1 MTMEFTQ
8 STRPTSDPPR
18 ALVTLEHVSDRRSM
32 EAAFQRLGYNVRC
45 TTDLQSVHALLRS
58 FAPDIMIVDSRH
70 VYPQSSTLLLQMRGC
85 PSVLTIAVGADSED
99 QRIALLRNGIDDA
112 VPTNASPDEVAIR
125 CQAILRR
132 MRQVRS
138 ASAIELGRILNFGP
152 LCVDLGRR
160 EIRVDQSS
168 IPATRLEFELF
179 AQLCRRPLEVCT
191 RPELLKSVWG
201 PHWVGDTHVVDVHLS
216 NLRRKFGVQNSKIQ
230 FMQTV
235 RGVGFRL
242 ADDILDLASK
252 DLASRRTF
260 GTQLPWLDT
269 SGDDTGTDEH
279 DS

>member
-58 FAPDIMIVDSRH
+58 FAPDIMIVDSRQ

-179 AQLCRRPLEVCT
+179 AQLCRRPTAQERVGTALGRRHTCRGCALVESASQIRRAELEDPVHADCPRCRIPSCRQHLGSRIEGLGIT
-191 RPELLKSVWG
+191 AHLRHTVAVAR
-201 PHWVGDTHVVDVHLS
+201 HVG
-216 NLRRKFGVQNSKIQ
+216 
-230 FMQTV
+230 
-235 RGVGFRL
+235 
-242 ADDILDLASK
+242 
-252 DLASRRTF
+252 
-260 GTQLPWLDT
+260 
-269 SGDDTGTDEH
+269 
-279 DS
+279 